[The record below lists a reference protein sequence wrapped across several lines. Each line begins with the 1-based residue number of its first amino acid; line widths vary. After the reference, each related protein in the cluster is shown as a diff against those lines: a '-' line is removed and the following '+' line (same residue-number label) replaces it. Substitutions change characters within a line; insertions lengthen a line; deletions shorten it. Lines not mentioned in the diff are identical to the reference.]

1 MESTTIH
8 RTIADARAE
17 IDGDYSSSAR
27 AIDSL
32 LDLRLLADESTNLVV
47 LIDSALAEVPG
58 RFVVPNLWWNEQ
70 LDQIE
75 RLTLAEEQQLAANG
89 LD

>member
-17 IDGDYSSSAR
+17 IAGDYSSSAR
-27 AIDSL
+27 AVDAL
-32 LDLRLLADESTNLVV
+32 LDLRLLADDSDNLLG
-47 LIDSALAEVPG
+47 LIDAALADVPG

-75 RLTLAEEQQLAANG
+75 RLTLAEEQQLATNG